1 LFEIRKVINKFA
13 QVELFTSWID
23 LEQVK

>member
-13 QVELFTSWID
+13 QVELYTSGID
-23 LEQVK
+23 VEQVK